1 MQDLEYG
8 KKTENDGKRE
18 THTVGSEIWRETL
31 KNVKMRNAYC
41 RNWSMVRNLISWK
54 MRNTHGRK

>member
-41 RNWSMVRNLISWK
+41 RNWSMVRN
-54 MRNTHGRK
+54 